1 MSGGKQAA
9 TPSCQPR
16 QPLSRPRGSWEG
28 SQGIDSL
35 PSDSGIVI
43 ALSGETRTGVTVA
56 AKPTI
61 KVGVADDHP
70 LFRLGV
76 RKLLEPESD
85 LTMVAE
91 ASNGMEAI
99 LLVEKFSPDVL
110 LLDLKMPVMDGIEV
124 LSELAKRKL
133 RSQVILMMSNA
144 DRDKAVRGVRLG
156 ARGIVFKDADPA
168 LLPKSIRKVYDG
180 EVWIDNP
187 ILSQALETLVSK
199 PAAPPLQP
207 RDGSRPLRGHG
218 TAQQRSGRQARR
230 QRSHHQEPPDQH
242 LLQARRLRPP
252 RAHPLRHP
260 QPHHPRL
267 AEKL

>member
-1 MSGGKQAA
+1 V
-9 TPSCQPR
+9 P
-16 QPLSRPRGSWEG
+16 
-28 SQGIDSL
+28 
-35 PSDSGIVI
+35 
-43 ALSGETRTGVTVA
+43 

-76 RKLLEPESD
+76 RKLLEPEVD

-99 LLVEKFSPDVL
+99 LLVEKFDPDVL

-156 ARGIVFKDADPA
+156 ARGIIFKDAEPG
-168 LLPKSIRKVYDG
+168 LLPKSIRKVYEG

-199 PAAPPLQP
+199 PAAPPGISGQ
-207 RDGSRPLRGHG
+207 RDARLSTREMEVVRCVAMGLRNKEVADKLGVSEA
-218 TAQQRSGRQARR
+218 TIKN
-230 QRSHHQEPPDQH
+230 H
-242 LLQARRLRPP
+242 LTSIYSKLGVSDRLELILYAIHNRII
-252 RAHPLRHP
+252 RV
-260 QPHHPRL
+260 
-267 AEKL
+267 